1 MLERLPFDAID
12 GITRTYLI
20 VVGVLYAC
28 IGLTWIIIPAGT
40 TRTAGVEWLVGI
52 EPWMIGVAWIVAGS
66 TAVLGRFHPGL
77 TNAGFQALIATPTLL
92 GSWFL
97 ISWLFWVFSDGAIGA
112 QRGIAT
118 TISYAAFA
126 VAAYVVARVHVLS
139 RRHQ

>member
-1 MLERLPFDAID
+1 MERLPFDSID
-12 GITRTYLI
+12 KLPRPYLI

-28 IGLTWIIIPAGT
+28 IGLTWIILPAGA
-40 TRTAGVEWLVGI
+40 TRTAGVEWLHGI

-66 TAVLGRFHPGL
+66 IAVLGRFHSGL
-77 TNAGFQALIATPTLL
+77 TNTGFQALIATPTLL
-92 GSWFL
+92 ASWFL
-97 ISWLFWVFSDGAIGA
+97 VSWGLWIVSGGTIGA

-118 TISYAAFA
+118 TISYATFA

>member
-1 MLERLPFDAID
+1 MERLPFDTID
-12 GITRTYLI
+12 RLTRTYL
-20 VVGVLYAC
+20 VTAGLLYVG
-28 IGLTWIIIPAGT
+28 IGLTWIILPAGA
-40 TRTAGVEWLVGI
+40 TRTAGVEWLHGI

-66 TAVLGRFHPGL
+66 IAVLGRFHPGL
-77 TNAGFQALIATPTLL
+77 TNTGFQALIATPTLL
-92 GSWFL
+92 ASWFL

-118 TISYAAFA
+118 TVSYATFA

>member
-1 MLERLPFDAID
+1 MERLPFDSID
-12 GITRTYLI
+12 KLTRTYL
-20 VVGVLYAC
+20 VTVGLLYAL
-28 IGLTWIIIPAGT
+28 IGLTWIILPAGA
-40 TRTAGVEWLVGI
+40 TRTAGVEWLHGI
-52 EPWMIGVAWIVAGS
+52 EPWMIGVAWIVAG
-66 TAVLGRFHPGL
+66 TIAVLGRFHTGL
-77 TNAGFQALIATPTLL
+77 TNTGFQALIATPTLL

-118 TISYAAFA
+118 TISYSAFA